1 MQKVMVSLVLSICII
16 YANNTVAKN
25 TDSEVIEVSRS
36 SKMPKAPN
44 VLVRDHAKEV
54 VIDGKSSLMW
64 QDNGEVKTVKKDW
77 QGARDHC
84 QNLSFSGYSDWR
96 LPDINE
102 LLSITDDTRANPA
115 IRSGFE
121 NVVSDDYWSSSSNV
135 NGSGNAWYVFFN
147 YGNAN
152 NYNKYNNYYVR
163 CVRDSK

>member
-36 SKMPKAPN
+36 SKMPKASN
-44 VLVRDHAKEV
+44 VLVRDRAKEV

-64 QDNGEVKTVKKDW
+64 QDNGEVIAVKKDW

-102 LLSITDDTRANPA
+102 LYSITDDTRANPA

-121 NVVSDDYWSSSSNV
+121 NVVSDGYWSSSSEVNDSNV
-135 NGSGNAWYVFFN
+135 AWGVSFSDGGDGNY
-147 YGNAN
+147 YKHGNL
-152 NYNKYNNYYVR
+152 YVR

>member
-44 VLVRDHAKEV
+44 VLVRDRAKEV

-64 QDNGEVKTVKKDW
+64 QDNGEVITVKKDW

-102 LLSITDDTRANPA
+102 LHSITDDTRVNPA

-121 NVVSDDYWSSSSNV
+121 NVVSDCYWSSSRHVYVSNY
-135 NGSGNAWYVFFN
+135 AWYVCFS
-147 YGNAN
+147 YGSGSSGSKNAN
-152 NYNKYNNYYVR
+152 GYVR